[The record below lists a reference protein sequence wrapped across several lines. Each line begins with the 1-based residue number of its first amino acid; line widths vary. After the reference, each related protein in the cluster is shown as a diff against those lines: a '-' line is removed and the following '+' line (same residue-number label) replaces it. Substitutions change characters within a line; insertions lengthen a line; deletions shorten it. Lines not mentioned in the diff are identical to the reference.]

1 MSSPVS
7 NIRAWDFFNLNNMR
21 AEDIVDR
28 LNDYI
33 KDVRKSKNIN
43 SKDFLVLH
51 RTINQLK
58 PNAYKEYI
66 YRLLYVTNRDSDV
79 ILEVNHTDK
88 VTNESEE
95 NKMINFLDKEF
106 FINVF
111 NLRETHEW
119 SQIINGVFEG
129 WNIKIG

>member
-1 MSSPVS
+1 
-7 NIRAWDFFNLNNMR
+7 MR

-119 SQIINGVFEG
+119 NQIINGVFEG
-129 WNIKIG
+129 WNTKIG